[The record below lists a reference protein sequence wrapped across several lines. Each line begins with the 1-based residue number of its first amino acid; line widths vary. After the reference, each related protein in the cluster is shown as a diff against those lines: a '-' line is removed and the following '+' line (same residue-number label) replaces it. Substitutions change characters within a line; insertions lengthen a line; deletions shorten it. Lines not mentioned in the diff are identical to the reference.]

1 MGASHPPPP
10 PPPPSEIKV
19 NVYLNMPDPG
29 LCRILSERI
38 KENQNNTD
46 FLSCAAPLPNSGIKA
61 SAEVKDSENKNYNVQ
76 LNVIDN
82 SINNNDNAT
91 KASTNNEEE
100 RNIDNNIGQNKIGQ
114 KSYIKDLDN
123 SGYSLFNSNNLQEI
137 NNNTISNDKEI
148 KNKENN
154 YYEKIKDNEN
164 DNNKEKNNDNN
175 LLKEGVKNMTDFG
188 DGQEESKE
196 NNPETNRGNEID
208 INMGKK
214 DNIYNN
220 NEITNDGEQK
230 DINIG
235 SNYKINEEEEDDKY
249 KGYNYS
255 DSDLII
261 SRIQNISDIK
271 NITEEKTLE
280 QSQDLLEK
288 GLFPLFM
295 ELKDYQPLSFFVDKN
310 MTLKTILNIYAKNMT
325 NFDESILNGIK
336 LYCGKRPLDIDEKI
350 QYLNLRQLSRITNF
364 MAEEEV
370 PKMQ

>member
-29 LCRILSERI
+29 LGRILSERI
-38 KENQNNTD
+38 KENPNNTD

-61 SAEVKDSENKNYNVQ
+61 SVEAKDSENKNYNVQ

-148 KNKENN
+148 KNKEN

-188 DGQEESKE
+188 DGKEESNE
-196 NNPETNRGNEID
+196 NKPETNRGNEID

-214 DNIYNN
+214 DNICDNN
-220 NEITNDGEQK
+220 NGITNDGEQK

-235 SNYKINEEEEDDKY
+235 SNFRKNEEEEDDNY
-249 KGYNYS
+249 KEYNYS
-255 DSDLII
+255 ESDFQI
-261 SRIQNISDIK
+261 SMMKNIS
-271 NITEEKTLE
+271 EEKTLE
-280 QSQDLLEK
+280 QTQIFIEQGYFS
-288 GLFPLFM
+288 LFM
-295 ELKDYQPLSFFVDKN
+295 RLNDYAPKYYTVDKN
-310 MTLKTILNIYAKNMT
+310 TTLKLILKTYSENT
-325 NFDESILNGIK
+325 PQFDMSILNDIK
-336 LYCGKRPLDIDEKI
+336 LYCGEKSLDINKRIKD
-350 QYLNLRQLSRITNF
+350 LNLEKLSVITNF
-364 MAEEEV
+364 V
-370 PKMQ
+370 NKTPKL

>member
-29 LCRILSERI
+29 LGRILSERI
-38 KENQNNTD
+38 KENPNNTD

-61 SAEVKDSENKNYNVQ
+61 SAEAKDSENKNYNVQ

-148 KNKENN
+148 KNKEN

-175 LLKEGVKNMTDFG
+175 
-188 DGQEESKE
+188 
-196 NNPETNRGNEID
+196 NRFW
-208 INMGKK
+208 KW
-214 DNIYNN
+214 
-220 NEITNDGEQK
+220 
-230 DINIG
+230 
-235 SNYKINEEEEDDKY
+235 
-249 KGYNYS
+249 
-255 DSDLII
+255 
-261 SRIQNISDIK
+261 
-271 NITEEKTLE
+271 
-280 QSQDLLEK
+280 
-288 GLFPLFM
+288 
-295 ELKDYQPLSFFVDKN
+295 
-310 MTLKTILNIYAKNMT
+310 
-325 NFDESILNGIK
+325 
-336 LYCGKRPLDIDEKI
+336 
-350 QYLNLRQLSRITNF
+350 
-364 MAEEEV
+364 
-370 PKMQ
+370 